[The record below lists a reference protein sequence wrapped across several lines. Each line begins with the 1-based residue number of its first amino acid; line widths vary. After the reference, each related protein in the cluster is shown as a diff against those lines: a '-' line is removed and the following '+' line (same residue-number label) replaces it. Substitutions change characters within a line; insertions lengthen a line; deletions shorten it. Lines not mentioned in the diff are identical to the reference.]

1 MNDIILKPI
10 LTEKMADL
18 GERLN
23 RYAFEVN
30 SKSNKIEIKNAI
42 ENAYGVNVKA
52 VNTMK
57 QGGGKRK
64 MKYTN
69 KGVSFQRTKLIKK
82 AIVTLEAVSYTHLR
96 AHETS

>member
-30 SKSNKIEIKNAI
+30 SKANKIEIKNAI

-57 QGGGKRK
+57 HGGGK
-64 MKYTN
+64 
-69 KGVSFQRTKLIKK
+69 KK
-82 AIVTLEAVSYTHLR
+82 
-96 AHETS
+96 

>member
-30 SKSNKIEIKNAI
+30 GKANKIEIKNAI

-82 AIVTLEAVSYTHLR
+82 AIVTLEEGDSIDLY
-96 AHETS
+96 ENI

>member
-42 ENAYGVNVKA
+42 EIIKLRLLLEISNNKIEITNATEIATPPV
-52 VNTMK
+52 
-57 QGGGKRK
+57 
-64 MKYTN
+64 
-69 KGVSFQRTKLIKK
+69 
-82 AIVTLEAVSYTHLR
+82 
-96 AHETS
+96 

>member
-69 KGVSFQRTKLIKK
+69 KGVSFQRNKLIKK
-82 AIVTLEAVSYTHLR
+82 AIVTLEDGDTIDLY
-96 AHETS
+96 ENI

>member
-23 RYAFEVN
+23 RYAFEVI
-30 SKSNKIEIKNAI
+30 SKANKIEIKNAI

-82 AIVTLEAVSYTHLR
+82 AIVTLEEGDTIDLY
-96 AHETS
+96 ENI

>member
-23 RYAFEVN
+23 RYAFEVDSN
-30 SKSNKIEIKNAI
+30 ANKIEIKNAI

-69 KGVSFQRTKLIKK
+69 RGVSFQRNKLIKK
-82 AIVTLEAVSYTHLR
+82 AIVTLEEGDTIDLY
-96 AHETS
+96 ENI

>member
-23 RYAFEVN
+23 RYAFEVH

-82 AIVTLEAVSYTHLR
+82 AIVTLEEGDTIDLY
-96 AHETS
+96 ENI

>member
-1 MNDIILKPI
+1 MDNIIIKPI

-30 SKSNKIEIKNAI
+30 TNANKIQIKNAV
-42 ENAYGVNVKA
+42 ESAYGVNVQA

-57 QGGGKRK
+57 HGGGKRK

-69 KGVSFQRTKLIKK
+69 KGVSFQRTKLVKK
-82 AIVTLEAVSYTHLR
+82 AIVTLDKGDSIDLYENI
-96 AHETS
+96 

>member
-23 RYAFEVN
+23 RYAFEVDSN
-30 SKSNKIEIKNAI
+30 ANKIEIKNAI

-52 VNTMK
+52 VNTIK
-57 QGGGKRK
+57 HGGGKRK

-69 KGVSFQRTKLIKK
+69 RGVSFQRNKLIKK
-82 AIVTLEAVSYTHLR
+82 AIVTLEEGDTIDLY
-96 AHETS
+96 ENI

>member
-23 RYAFEVN
+23 RYAFEVDSN
-30 SKSNKIEIKNAI
+30 ANKIEIKNAI
-42 ENAYGVNVKA
+42 ENDYGVNVKA

-57 QGGGKRK
+57 HGGGKRK

-69 KGVSFQRTKLIKK
+69 RGVSFQRNKLIKK
-82 AIVTLEAVSYTHLR
+82 AIVTLEEGDTIDLY
-96 AHETS
+96 ENI

>member
-30 SKSNKIEIKNAI
+30 SKSNKIEIKNALRMLM
-42 ENAYGVNVKA
+42 EL
-52 VNTMK
+52 TLK
-57 QGGGKRK
+57 Q
-64 MKYTN
+64 
-69 KGVSFQRTKLIKK
+69 L
-82 AIVTLEAVSYTHLR
+82 TL
-96 AHETS
+96 

>member
-82 AIVTLEAVSYTHLR
+82 AIVSLEEGDTIDLY
-96 AHETS
+96 ENI

>member
-1 MNDIILKPI
+1 
-10 LTEKMADL
+10 MADL

-30 SKSNKIEIKNAI
+30 SKANKIEIKNAI

-57 QGGGKRK
+57 HGGGKRK

-82 AIVTLEAVSYTHLR
+82 AIVTLEEGDTIDLY
-96 AHETS
+96 ENI

>member
-42 ENAYGVNVKA
+42 ENAYGVNVIA

-82 AIVTLEAVSYTHLR
+82 AIVTLEEGDTIDLY
-96 AHETS
+96 ENI

>member
-10 LTEKMADL
+10 LTEKMANL

-30 SKSNKIEIKNAI
+30 SKANKIEIKNAI

-57 QGGGKRK
+57 HGGGKRK

-69 KGVSFQRTKLIKK
+69 RGVSFQRTKLIKK
-82 AIVTLEAVSYTHLR
+82 AIVTLEDGDTIDLY
-96 AHETS
+96 ENI

>member
-42 ENAYGVNVKA
+42 EKAYGVNVKA

-82 AIVTLEAVSYTHLR
+82 AIVTLEEGDTIDLY
-96 AHETS
+96 ENI

>member
-1 MNDIILKPI
+1 MENIIIKPI

-18 GERLN
+18 GEKLN
-23 RYAFEVN
+23 RYGFEV
-30 SKSNKIEIKNAI
+30 KTDANKIQIKKAI
-42 ENAYGVNVKA
+42 EIGYGVSVKA

-69 KGVSFQRTKLIKK
+69 QGVSFQRTRLFKK
-82 AIVTLEAVSYTHLR
+82 AIVTL
-96 AHETS
+96 HEGDSIDLYENI

>member
-69 KGVSFQRTKLIKK
+69 RGVSFQRTKLIKK
-82 AIVTLEAVSYTHLR
+82 AIVTLEEGDTIDLY
-96 AHETS
+96 ENF

>member
-69 KGVSFQRTKLIKK
+69 RGVSFQRTKLIKK
-82 AIVTLEAVSYTHLR
+82 AIVTLEEGDTIDLY
-96 AHETS
+96 ENI

>member
-30 SKSNKIEIKNAI
+30 GKANKIEIKNAV

-57 QGGGKRK
+57 HGGGKRK

-69 KGVSFQRTKLIKK
+69 RGVSFQRTKLIKK
-82 AIVTLEAVSYTHLR
+82 AIVTLEEGDTIDLY
-96 AHETS
+96 ENI

>member
-23 RYAFEVN
+23 RYAFEVDSN
-30 SKSNKIEIKNAI
+30 ANKIEIKNAI

-57 QGGGKRK
+57 HGGGKRK

-69 KGVSFQRTKLIKK
+69 RGVSFQRNKLIKK
-82 AIVTLEAVSYTHLR
+82 AIVTLEEGDIIDLY
-96 AHETS
+96 ENI

>member
-23 RYAFEVN
+23 RYAFEVS
-30 SKSNKIEIKNAI
+30 SKANKIEIKNAI

-57 QGGGKRK
+57 QGGGTRK

-69 KGVSFQRTKLIKK
+69 RGVSFQRNKLIKK
-82 AIVTLEAVSYTHLR
+82 AIVTLEEGDSIDLY
-96 AHETS
+96 ENI